1 MESIKNITTLIL
13 ILQLLTITIYLTR
26 GIFQINILKSLEMVD
41 LSIIIVF
48 SSVALFLLN
57 SLNFTFDDVVFRPSA
72 ITLLMDVVS
81 IFLWSLVYKMHK
93 KTNKDENN

>member
-26 GIFQINILKSLEMVD
+26 GIFKINLLKSLEMVD

-48 SSVALFLLN
+48 SSVSLFLLH
-57 SLNFTFDDVVFRPSA
+57 SLKLTFDGNFFKPNS
-72 ITLLMDVVS
+72 ISLLMDVIS

-93 KTNKDENN
+93 KTNEDENN